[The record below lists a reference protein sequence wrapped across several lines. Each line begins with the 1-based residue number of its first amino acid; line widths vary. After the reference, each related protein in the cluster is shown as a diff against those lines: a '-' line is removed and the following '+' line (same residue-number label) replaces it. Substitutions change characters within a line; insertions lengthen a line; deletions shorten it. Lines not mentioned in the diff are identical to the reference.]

1 MIIYVVVAK
10 EVGLLQQQQSHELPQ
25 LQYLH
30 KKQLQGTS
38 FPFEI

>member
-1 MIIYVVVAK
+1 MAIYMVVVK
-10 EVGLLQQQQSHELPQ
+10 DVSLLQQQQSHELPQ